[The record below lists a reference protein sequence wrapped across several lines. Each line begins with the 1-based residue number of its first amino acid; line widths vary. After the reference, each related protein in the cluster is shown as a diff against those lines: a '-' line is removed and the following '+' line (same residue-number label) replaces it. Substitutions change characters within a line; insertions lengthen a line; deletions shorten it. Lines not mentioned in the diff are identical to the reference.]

1 MNLRSQS
8 AFSRV
13 LRTTSLVALLVGSAC
28 SSDEETAVEPADSL
42 DTAQKSE
49 LDDWIAEALERYEV
63 PGAAVAI
70 VRGND
75 IVYQG
80 AFGVRGLGDRRAV
93 ALDTRFMVG
102 SVTKSMTSLMAAT
115 VVDDGKLSWDARVVD
130 ELPGFALSDPA
141 STRAITVRNLFNH
154 THGVA
159 RNDTALLVEPLPPTQ
174 MIASLQSLPIVAP
187 PGESYIYHNQT
198 YSTGGFIATLAAGAS
213 YDDASLREGYAHAMQ
228 ERVFD
233 PIGMT
238 RTTLDFDGALADP
251 NHAWP
256 TAFSATDGS
265 LAPVPLDFERFT
277 GTTSPAGAVW
287 SSVSDMAAYAATQL
301 TGLAPEGTRVVSDE
315 SLREMHTQAIAYGE
329 GEGYAMGW
337 NTRDDYLGTR
347 AVWHDGEMTGFTG
360 EVLLLP
366 ELDVAV
372 VVLANRVAALSFYR
386 AVQQFAAET
395 ALEREHAG
403 DAEQLAES
411 DELLTQVRGLAE
423 STSVVE
429 RDAVEPY
436 LGDYGHGARVEF
448 GEDGF
453 VLATQLGT
461 FPLLATGEPG
471 FFASGGVISNLR
483 FSAAFDTESSPPA
496 LTLDLFFTSEPQP
509 FVLERVSN

>member
-8 AFSRV
+8 PFSRA
-13 LRTTSLVALLVGSAC
+13 LHTTSLLALLLGAAC
-28 SSDEETAVEPADSL
+28 SSDDDSALEDTASL
-42 DTAQKSE
+42 DGVQRAE
-49 LDDWIAEALERYEV
+49 LDGWIDAALERYEV

-75 IVYQG
+75 VVYQG
-80 AFGVRGLGDRRAV
+80 AFGVRGLEDRTPV
-93 ALDTRFMVG
+93 TLDTRFMIG

-115 VVDDGKLSWDARVVD
+115 VVDDGKLSWDARVVG

-141 STRAITVRNLFNH
+141 STRDITVRNLLNH

-159 RNDTALLVEPLPPTQ
+159 RNDTALMVEPLPPTQ

-198 YSTGGFIATLAAGAS
+198 YSTGGFLAALADGAR
-213 YDDASLREGYAHAMQ
+213 YDDASLKEGYARAMQ
-228 ERVFD
+228 ERVFES
-233 PIGMT
+233 IGMT
-238 RTTLDFDGALADP
+238 RTTLDFDAALADP
-251 NHAWP
+251 DHAMP
-256 TAFSATDGS
+256 TAFSASDGS
-265 LAPVPLDFERFT
+265 LAPVPIDFERFT

-287 SSVSDMAAYAATQL
+287 SSVTDMAAYAATQL
-301 TGLAPEGTRVVSDE
+301 TGLAPDGSRVVSDE
-315 SLREMHTQAIAYGE
+315 SLRETHTQAIAYGE
-329 GEGYAMGW
+329 GAGYAMGW
-337 NTRDDYLGTR
+337 NTRDSYLGTR
-347 AVWHDGEMTGFTG
+347 AVWHDGEMMGYTA

-366 ELDVAV
+366 ELDVSV
-372 VVLANRVAALSFYR
+372 VVLTNRVASLAFYH
-386 AVQQFAAET
+386 AVEQYAVET

-403 DAEQLAES
+403 DADWLAQS
-411 DELLTQVRGLAE
+411 DALLSQVRALAE

-429 RDAVEPY
+429 CDEVEPY

-453 VLATQLGT
+453 VLVTQLGT

-483 FSAAFDTESSPPA
+483 FSAAFDMQSSPPE
-496 LTLDLFFTSEPQP
+496 LTLDLFFTEEPQP
-509 FVLERVSN
+509 FVLERVAE